1 MSDNYVENNEKT
13 WDAIAKSFD
22 VTRRK
27 PWKQC
32 IDFIDTLSIGDTAA
46 DICCG
51 NGRHLI
57 PLTGHCKNA
66 IGVDIS
72 GELLHIVHRKLKEEK
87 IQNAGLIH
95 SDVTNIPLKNESM
108 DAVLFIASL
117 HNIKGRRKRVQSLME
132 IKRVLKSN
140 GRALISVWS
149 RWQDKYRKRFLKKW
163 FVQVGQTEFGDI
175 NIYWRQHG
183 LDIPRFYHLYGKREL
198 LLDLRKAGLE
208 TLEIQEVKLHSKKH
222 PDNYF
227 ALVK

>member
-1 MSDNYVENNEKT
+1 MSDDYIENNEKT

-32 IDFIDTLSIGDTAA
+32 IDFIDTLSKGDTAA

-72 GELLHIVHRKLKEEK
+72 GELLHIVHRRLKEEK
-87 IQNAGLIH
+87 IQNASLIH
-95 SDVTNIPLKNESM
+95 SDVANMPLKNDFM
-108 DAVLFIASL
+108 DAILFIASL
-117 HNIKGRRKRVQSLME
+117 HNIKGRRKRIQSLRE
-132 IKRVLKSN
+132 VKRVLNSN

-149 RWQDKYRKRFLKKW
+149 RWQDKYRKQFLKKW

-198 LLDLRKAGLE
+198 ILDLQKAGLK

>member
-1 MSDNYVENNEKT
+1 MSDDCIENNEKT

-32 IDFIDTLSIGDTAA
+32 TDFIGTLLIGDTAA

-57 PLTGHCKNA
+57 PLTDHCKKT
-66 IGVDIS
+66 IGIDIS
-72 GELLHIVHRKLKEEK
+72 RELLHIVQRKLKEEK

-95 SDVTNIPLKNESM
+95 SDVTNMPLQNDSL

-117 HNIKGRRKRVQSLME
+117 HNIKGKEKRIQSLRE
-132 IKRVLKSN
+132 VKRILKSN

-149 RWQDKYRKRFLKKW
+149 RWQDKYRKQFLKKW
-163 FVQVGQTEFGDI
+163 FVQVGRADFGDI

-183 LDIPRFYHLYGKREL
+183 LDIPRFYHLYSKREFL
-198 LLDLRKAGLE
+198 QDLQTAGLE
-208 TLEIQEVKLHSKKH
+208 TVEIQEVKLHSKKH